1 MRGGA
6 AGGVSAGRAVL
17 RVTGTRR
24 SGHPKIP
31 SRTLEDILA
40 SCSDSL
46 FPAQI
51 GRAPVHLQSVDCDG
65 DTPLHVL
72 LRRND
77 TEAVLMLIAAGAKIN
92 AVGDMSE
99 TPLHIAVRQRNVDA
113 IEALLKAGADP
124 EAISEFGETPR
135 SLATAQGARLR
146 KLFGS
151 K

>member
-1 MRGGA
+1 M
-6 AGGVSAGRAVL
+6 
-17 RVTGTRR
+17 TGTRR
-24 SGHPKIP
+24 SGHPKTP

-92 AVGDMSE
+92 AVGDSLYYAGGQVVTSPFHDLPFTSLLIADNLNDVE
-99 TPLHIAVRQRNVDA
+99 PLIASSSHATRVRIPLPDA
-113 IEALLKAGADP
+113 SAL
-124 EAISEFGETPR
+124 
-135 SLATAQGARLR
+135 
-146 KLFGS
+146 
-151 K
+151 

>member
-1 MRGGA
+1 
-6 AGGVSAGRAVL
+6 
-17 RVTGTRR
+17 VTGKRP
-24 SGHPKIP
+24 SGDPKTP
-31 SRTLEDILA
+31 SRTLDDILA

-51 GRAPVHLQSVDCDG
+51 GRAKVHLQSVDCDG

-77 TEAVLMLIAAGAKIN
+77 TEAVLMLIAAGARIN

-99 TPLHIAVRQRNVDA
+99 TPLHIAVRQRNADA
-113 IEALLKAGADP
+113 VEALLKAGADP
-124 EAISEFGETPR
+124 EAMSEFGETPR
-135 SLATAQGARLR
+135 SLATAQGAWLR
-146 KLFGS
+146 KLFGN